1 MPNRIGT
8 STVEPNIANKCCK
21 LSGIVLS
28 NFGLSSTAIKS
39 LFFKKSYTLLK
50 INIKNVT
57 FKSTTIIVNKGFKV
71 IVIILYNFCF
81 SSTTINFLFFKKSY
95 PVLKLDIKK
104 GPFKAPKIHARASYT
119 CINLTLSVSQDWFKG
134 EYI

>member
-1 MPNRIGT
+1 MKSKVPIPFIKRTVDGLMPNRIGT

-39 LFFKKSYTLLK
+39 LFFKKS
-50 INIKNVT
+50 
-57 FKSTTIIVNKGFKV
+57 S
-71 IVIILYNFCF
+71 
-81 SSTTINFLFFKKSY
+81 

-119 CINLTLSVSQDWFKG
+119 CINLTLSVSQDRSDEHTSELQSRG
-134 EYI
+134 HL

>member
-39 LFFKKSYTLLK
+39 LFFKKS
-50 INIKNVT
+50 
-57 FKSTTIIVNKGFKV
+57 S
-71 IVIILYNFCF
+71 
-81 SSTTINFLFFKKSY
+81 

-119 CINLTLSVSQDWFKG
+119 CINLTLSRSEERRVGKECIVRWSSELYKKKV
-134 EYI
+134 EIN